1 MSPPGC
7 PIKTC
12 HALLFSTLA
21 DPLTPQG
28 PHGKPRSFTNLLP
41 HKLLHTSFLAPS
53 SPCLYLPN
61 VGGCGTQ
68 PWELFCTCGP
78 RWAPSRSATLHA
90 TSYTGDIVYWHHCAT
105 ASKLQPLPSELSRAS
120 AICHGQNHTSDV
132 PPKSALPRYRA
143 APPFS
148 CSGPQ
153 TLEPSSTFVPIPHL
167 GLTAPPPKLSTI

>member
-12 HALLFSTLA
+12 RALLFSTLA

-28 PHGKPRSFTNLLP
+28 PHGKPRSFTKPLP

-53 SPCLYLPN
+53 SLCLYLPN

-78 RWAPSRSATLHA
+78 HWAPSRSATLHV

-105 ASKLQPLPSELSRAS
+105 ASKLQTVPSELLRAS

-132 PPKSALPRYRA
+132 PPKSALPTFL
-143 APPFS
+143 PVS
-148 CSGPQ
+148 KKS
-153 TLEPSSTFVPIPHL
+153 SSTL
-167 GLTAPPPKLSTI
+167 